1 MELGKSAEIKELY
14 EDEKVALAE
23 VGRVMRSRYTNSGL
37 STPKEETDRRNRYAR
52 ELIERCAEIGFV
64 ADVEWVWASEEKDAD
79 DIPLRQSP
87 CVSSDPDDPNLYYIP
102 RLIIS
107 ARTEV
112 LKEYDHDKQAH
123 EIRAGLFDGVKGVI
137 DPNTGLLREDSKKKD
152 IF

>member
-14 EDEKVALAE
+14 EDEKVTLTE
-23 VGRVMRSRYTNSGL
+23 IGRVMRSRYANPGL
-37 STPKEETDRRNRYAR
+37 STPKEEVDRRNRYAR
-52 ELIERCAEIGFV
+52 ELIERCAEVGFV
-64 ADVEWVWASEEKDAD
+64 ADVEWVWASDEKDAD

-87 CVSSDPDDPNLYYIP
+87 TVSDDPDDQNLYYIP

-123 EIRAGLFDGVKGVI
+123 EVRAGVFDGIKGVI
-137 DPNTGLLREDSKKKD
+137 DPNTGTLKEDAKKKD
-152 IF
+152 IY

>member
-14 EDEKVALAE
+14 EDEKVTLTE
-23 VGRVMRSRYTNSGL
+23 IGRVMRSRYANPGL
-37 STPKEETDRRNRYAR
+37 STPKEEVDRRNRYAR
-52 ELIERCAEIGFV
+52 ELIERCAEVGFV
-64 ADVEWVWASEEKDAD
+64 ADVDAD

-87 CVSSDPDDPNLYYIP
+87 TVSDDPDDQNLYYIP

-123 EIRAGLFDGVKGVI
+123 EVRAGVFDGIKGVI
-137 DPNTGLLREDSKKKD
+137 DPNTGTLKEDAKKKD
-152 IF
+152 IY